1 MKDVYIVMDYPRVD
15 HFKKVGNEL
24 KNVYLNT
31 QTGKLLKA
39 VVSEYA
45 KIGTDRFDIGYT
57 YTNIPEPLQTKGNKV
72 IKYKEPKIAECKEH
86 FENLKNTIIANKP
99 KMVMP
104 LGKLGCKA
112 LINETGITSARG
124 VPKKVTLEN
133 EIDSH
138 TFWVLPTFSIEYV
151 SIKPNLE
158 RHVATD
164 FMTLR
169 KFLEN
174 GDKVFESKEVR
185 YELVTTIERVREIFN
200 NEIHNANNDGYDI
213 VAWDLETNSLRPEIK
228 GSKALVLSM
237 TWANG
242 QGVTIPLHKS
252 DFQWANGQQDIDEIM
267 EHMKKWLANKDMQKV
282 GHNIQYDIKF
292 LMLAHDFK
300 ILESNQDT
308 KVGWY
313 LAVTQEKSESLRLS
327 NLAYEATDMGGY
339 DKPLEDFKV
348 WYKTVLLKFL
358 EKELGEIVKKN
369 KDLAK
374 KNHNV
379 NKTDYNK
386 WISEQID
393 PNKKVVL
400 DEQEQRFGVTNI
412 EKQYMDLG
420 LIAERLNLN
429 MLIDNEVFK
438 STVEQSPE
446 YMALTEQAK
455 SFVLN
460 NALEQ
465 INEHKKATNVRN
477 EIDGGDFSYDW
488 FPLELMHPYASGD
501 TDCCR
506 RIYCDIRERLKDRP
520 KAIKLLTHDYPRL
533 TRTLAKIEYNGMYV
547 NSEYANANNDNY
559 KQKLKEIIEEINN
572 HWSAQ
577 EVIDEKNK
585 LYMLAVEDFNSNKPA
600 DRDKE
605 LMKIRNKYKDSVI
618 DFNPK
623 SGDDKGKLFFDVLGI
638 ELPYQKEFIKD
649 KPFQDGKKE
658 KDLIWSDYKTDKK
671 VIEYIVDHYPEH
683 KDIMK
688 LFLDY
693 SSISTRQSTFTSMLV
708 ENPVNGYVHPTYNST
723 GTECVSGDTLLITDK
738 GIKEIQKLSE
748 NRKDKTFSD
757 LDIKVPNHNGG
768 VSKSSA
774 FYYSGVG
781 KSLKIRLENG
791 MEIVTSY
798 NHPLRKNMYYVN
810 GKRAQ
815 NNNQKSK
822 HFNTLEWVQASN
834 INKGD
839 YLQISLGTNLYGDIV
854 DLDYG
859 NEYVYKK
866 VTNSKEY
873 TLPKVLTPELAELI
887 GIFMAD
893 GNIKCGNGTK
903 TIVIS
908 NNDIEVLNRVE
919 YIVNKEFNIQ
929 CTIEKDRTC
938 YNVKFTSLKVVT
950 WFGDIFGIRTGSL
963 NKTVP
968 DVILSSTKENQQ
980 NFIKGL
986 SLDSSTKKK
995 KYPSIYF
1002 SSVSKDLAN
1011 KLRVM
1016 LMNMGI
1022 YTRMSVTEDD
1032 RKDTY
1037 NTLYTNQ
1044 ITYENVKKYMN
1055 EIGFIQDRKV
1065 KDIENKLQE
1074 FKGKTGKNKGMVSDG
1089 NIFLAKVEDIVYNGE
1104 IPLFDLHV
1112 PNEHSFVGNGIV
1124 NHNTSRLSSRNPN
1137 AQNLP
1142 SKTTKVNQFDYKNPI
1157 KRAFQT
1163 RFDNGGLIQLDY
1175 SSLEMRIIALYTQ
1188 DKEMTKSFFDGDDI
1202 HKATASI
1209 MHNVPTDE
1217 VTAEQRQQAK
1227 SVNFGLAYGESPFSF
1242 AGKNDM
1248 TVEEAESIFDQYYS
1262 TKPKVKGSIDDVHD
1276 FVTKHGYVET
1286 MQGHRR
1292 NLKGAQTSDL
1302 KIKNEAFRQSFNTII
1317 QGTGGYLTNMSLTYI
1332 DDYLTKYN
1340 MKSKIIA
1347 TVHDSILID
1356 SPKEEIDNIIK
1367 ISKYIMEN
1375 LPFDFLKIQWEGKEV
1390 PFPVKADAEVG
1401 LTYNDV
1407 VEYDSEEFK
1416 TFNSVKGYSDYHNA
1430 LDKIQHTF
1438 ETGLITEE
1446 QRDQIQEKVKSQKEI
1461 YQKL

>member
-133 EIDSH
+133 ETDSH

-559 KQKLKEIIEEINN
+559 KQKLKEIIKEINN

-723 GTECVSGDTLLITDK
+723 GTE
-738 GIKEIQKLSE
+738 
-748 NRKDKTFSD
+748 
-757 LDIKVPNHNGG
+757 
-768 VSKSSA
+768 
-774 FYYSGVG
+774 
-781 KSLKIRLENG
+781 
-791 MEIVTSY
+791 
-798 NHPLRKNMYYVN
+798 
-810 GKRAQ
+810 
-815 NNNQKSK
+815 
-822 HFNTLEWVQASN
+822 
-834 INKGD
+834 
-839 YLQISLGTNLYGDIV
+839 
-854 DLDYG
+854 
-859 NEYVYKK
+859 
-866 VTNSKEY
+866 
-873 TLPKVLTPELAELI
+873 
-887 GIFMAD
+887 
-893 GNIKCGNGTK
+893 
-903 TIVIS
+903 
-908 NNDIEVLNRVE
+908 
-919 YIVNKEFNIQ
+919 
-929 CTIEKDRTC
+929 
-938 YNVKFTSLKVVT
+938 
-950 WFGDIFGIRTGSL
+950 TG
-963 NKTVP
+963 
-968 DVILSSTKENQQ
+968 
-980 NFIKGL
+980 
-986 SLDSSTKKK
+986 
-995 KYPSIYF
+995 
-1002 SSVSKDLAN
+1002 
-1011 KLRVM
+1011 
-1016 LMNMGI
+1016 
-1022 YTRMSVTEDD
+1022 
-1032 RKDTY
+1032 
-1037 NTLYTNQ
+1037 
-1044 ITYENVKKYMN
+1044 
-1055 EIGFIQDRKV
+1055 
-1065 KDIENKLQE
+1065 
-1074 FKGKTGKNKGMVSDG
+1074 
-1089 NIFLAKVEDIVYNGE
+1089 
-1104 IPLFDLHV
+1104 
-1112 PNEHSFVGNGIV
+1112 
-1124 NHNTSRLSSRNPN
+1124 RLSSRNPN

-1163 RFDNGGLIQLDY
+1163 RFDNGGVLQMDY
-1175 SSLEMRIIALYTQ
+1175 SALEMRIIALYTQ
-1188 DKEMTKSFFDGDDI
+1188 DTEMIKSFFDGDDI

-1227 SVNFGLAYGESPFSF
+1227 AVNFGLAYGESPFSF

-1262 TKPKVKGSIDDVHD
+1262 TKPKVKGSIDNVHE
-1276 FVTKHGYVET
+1276 FVTRHGYVET

-1340 MKSKIIA
+1340 MKSKIVA
-1347 TVHDSILID
+1347 TVHDSIVID
-1356 SPKEEIDNIIK
+1356 SPKEEIDNVIK
-1367 ISKYIMEN
+1367 VSKYIMEN
-1375 LPFDFLKIQWEGKEV
+1375 LPYDFLKIQWEGKEV

-1401 LTYNDV
+1401 LSYNDV
-1407 VEYDSEEFK
+1407 VEYDSEDFLS
-1416 TFNSVKGYSDYHNA
+1416 FNSVKGYSDYYNA
-1430 LDKIQHTF
+1430 LNKIQHTF
-1438 ETGLITEE
+1438 ETGLISEE
-1446 QRDQIQEKVKSQKEI
+1446 QKDQLQDKIKSQKEL

>member
-1 MKDVYIVMDYPRVD
+1 MKDVFIVMDYPRVD

-24 KNVYLNT
+24 QNVYLNT
-31 QTGKLLKA
+31 QMGKLLKA
-39 VVSEYA
+39 VISEYA

-57 YTNIPEPLQTKGNKV
+57 YNSIPDPLQTKGNKV
-72 IKYKEPKIAECKEH
+72 IKYKEPTIAECKEH
-86 FENLKNTIIANKP
+86 FENLKNLIIANKP

-112 LINETGITSARG
+112 LINETSITSARG
-124 VPKKVTLEN
+124 VPKRVTLEN
-133 EIDSH
+133 ETDSH

-174 GDKVFESKEVR
+174 GDKVFESKEVK

-200 NEIHNANNDGYDI
+200 KEIYNANNDGYDI
-213 VAWDLETNSLRPEIK
+213 VAWDLETNSLRPEIE

-237 TWANG
+237 SWANG
-242 QGVTIPLHKS
+242 QGVTIPLYKS

-267 EHMKKWLANKDMQKV
+267 RLMGTWLANKDMQKV

-292 LMLAHDFK
+292 LMLAHGFK

-313 LAVTQEKSESLRLS
+313 LAVTQEKAESLRLS

-393 PNKKVVL
+393 PNKQVTL

-429 MLIDNEVFK
+429 MLMDNEGFK
-438 STVEQSPE
+438 DTVEQSPE
-446 YMALTEQAK
+446 YMTLTEQAK

-460 NALEQ
+460 NALEH
-465 INEHKKATNVRN
+465 INKHKKATNVRN

-506 RIYCDIRERLKDRP
+506 RIYCDVRERLKNRP

-533 TRTLAKIEYNGMYV
+533 TRTLAKIEHNGMYV
-547 NSEYANANNDNY
+547 NSEYANTNNENY

-585 LYMLAVEDFNSNKPA
+585 LYMLAVEEFNNNKPA

-605 LMKIRNKYKDSVI
+605 LMKVRNKYKDSVI

-649 KPFQDGKKE
+649 KPFNDGKKE
-658 KDLIWSDYKTDKK
+658 KDLIWSDFKTDKK

-683 KDIMK
+683 KDIME

-693 SSISTRQSTFTSMLV
+693 SSISTRQSTFTSMLE
-708 ENPVNGYVHPTYNST
+708 ENPVNGYVHPTYNIT
-723 GTECVSGDTLLITDK
+723 GTE
-738 GIKEIQKLSE
+738 
-748 NRKDKTFSD
+748 
-757 LDIKVPNHNGG
+757 
-768 VSKSSA
+768 
-774 FYYSGVG
+774 
-781 KSLKIRLENG
+781 
-791 MEIVTSY
+791 
-798 NHPLRKNMYYVN
+798 
-810 GKRAQ
+810 
-815 NNNQKSK
+815 
-822 HFNTLEWVQASN
+822 
-834 INKGD
+834 
-839 YLQISLGTNLYGDIV
+839 
-854 DLDYG
+854 
-859 NEYVYKK
+859 
-866 VTNSKEY
+866 
-873 TLPKVLTPELAELI
+873 
-887 GIFMAD
+887 
-893 GNIKCGNGTK
+893 
-903 TIVIS
+903 
-908 NNDIEVLNRVE
+908 
-919 YIVNKEFNIQ
+919 
-929 CTIEKDRTC
+929 
-938 YNVKFTSLKVVT
+938 
-950 WFGDIFGIRTGSL
+950 TG
-963 NKTVP
+963 
-968 DVILSSTKENQQ
+968 
-980 NFIKGL
+980 
-986 SLDSSTKKK
+986 
-995 KYPSIYF
+995 
-1002 SSVSKDLAN
+1002 
-1011 KLRVM
+1011 
-1016 LMNMGI
+1016 
-1022 YTRMSVTEDD
+1022 
-1032 RKDTY
+1032 
-1037 NTLYTNQ
+1037 
-1044 ITYENVKKYMN
+1044 
-1055 EIGFIQDRKV
+1055 
-1065 KDIENKLQE
+1065 
-1074 FKGKTGKNKGMVSDG
+1074 
-1089 NIFLAKVEDIVYNGE
+1089 
-1104 IPLFDLHV
+1104 
-1112 PNEHSFVGNGIV
+1112 
-1124 NHNTSRLSSRNPN
+1124 RLSSRNPN

-1142 SKTTKVNQFDYKNPI
+1142 SKTTKVTQFDYKNPI

-1175 SSLEMRIIALYTQ
+1175 SALEMRIIALFTG
-1188 DKEMTKSFFDGDDI
+1188 DTEMIKSFFDGDDI

-1209 MHNVPTDE
+1209 MHSVSPDE

-1227 SVNFGLAYGESPFSF
+1227 AVNFGLAYGESPFSF

-1248 TVEEAESIFDQYYS
+1248 TVEEAENIFEQYYS

-1416 TFNSVKGYSDYHNA
+1416 TFNSVKGYSDYYNA
-1430 LDKIQHTF
+1430 LNKIQHTF

>member
-1 MKDVYIVMDYPRVD
+1 MKDVFIVMDYPRVD

-429 MLIDNEVFK
+429 MLMDNEGFK
-438 STVEQSPE
+438 DTVEQSPE
-446 YMALTEQAK
+446 YMTLTEQAK

-520 KAIKLLTHDYPRL
+520 KAIRLLTHDYPRL

-547 NSEYANANNDNY
+547 NTDYAYTNNENY

-708 ENPVNGYVHPTYNST
+708 ENPVNDYVHPTYNSA
-723 GTECVSGDTLLITDK
+723 GTE
-738 GIKEIQKLSE
+738 
-748 NRKDKTFSD
+748 
-757 LDIKVPNHNGG
+757 
-768 VSKSSA
+768 
-774 FYYSGVG
+774 
-781 KSLKIRLENG
+781 
-791 MEIVTSY
+791 
-798 NHPLRKNMYYVN
+798 
-810 GKRAQ
+810 
-815 NNNQKSK
+815 
-822 HFNTLEWVQASN
+822 
-834 INKGD
+834 
-839 YLQISLGTNLYGDIV
+839 
-854 DLDYG
+854 
-859 NEYVYKK
+859 
-866 VTNSKEY
+866 
-873 TLPKVLTPELAELI
+873 
-887 GIFMAD
+887 
-893 GNIKCGNGTK
+893 
-903 TIVIS
+903 
-908 NNDIEVLNRVE
+908 
-919 YIVNKEFNIQ
+919 
-929 CTIEKDRTC
+929 
-938 YNVKFTSLKVVT
+938 
-950 WFGDIFGIRTGSL
+950 
-963 NKTVP
+963 
-968 DVILSSTKENQQ
+968 
-980 NFIKGL
+980 
-986 SLDSSTKKK
+986 
-995 KYPSIYF
+995 
-1002 SSVSKDLAN
+1002 
-1011 KLRVM
+1011 
-1016 LMNMGI
+1016 
-1022 YTRMSVTEDD
+1022 
-1032 RKDTY
+1032 
-1037 NTLYTNQ
+1037 
-1044 ITYENVKKYMN
+1044 
-1055 EIGFIQDRKV
+1055 
-1065 KDIENKLQE
+1065 
-1074 FKGKTGKNKGMVSDG
+1074 
-1089 NIFLAKVEDIVYNGE
+1089 
-1104 IPLFDLHV
+1104 
-1112 PNEHSFVGNGIV
+1112 
-1124 NHNTSRLSSRNPN
+1124 TSRLSSRNPN
-1137 AQNLP
+1137 IQQVP
-1142 SKTTKVNQFDYKNPI
+1142 SKTTKVTNFDYRNPI
-1157 KRAFQT
+1157 KRVFQT
-1163 RFDNGGLIQLDY
+1163 RFTGGGLIQLDY
-1175 SSLEMRIIALYTQ
+1175 SALEMRITSLYTG
-1188 DKEMTKSFFDGDDI
+1188 DKDMLGMFLLGQDI
-1202 HKATASI
+1202 HKNTASI
-1209 MHNVPTDE
+1209 MFDKDEENVSDE
-1217 VTAEQRQQAK
+1217 ERQASK
-1227 SVNFGLAYGESPFSF
+1227 AVAFGLIYGESPFSF

-1248 TVEEAESIFDQYYS
+1248 SVEEAEGIFDKFYAN
-1262 TKPKVKGSIDDVHD
+1262 KPAIKKSIDSVHN

-1302 KIKNEAFRQSFNTII
+1302 KIKNEALRQSFNTII
-1317 QGTGGYLTNMSLTYI
+1317 QGTGAYLTNMSLTYI

-1340 MKSKIIA
+1340 MKSKIVA
-1347 TVHDSILID
+1347 TVHDSIVID
-1356 SPKEEIDNIIK
+1356 SPKEEIDNVIK
-1367 ISKYIMEN
+1367 VSKYIMEN
-1375 LPFDFLKIQWEGKEV
+1375 LPYDFLKTEYKGEIIQ
-1390 PFPVKADAEVG
+1390 FPIVGDAEVG

-1407 VEYDSEEFK
+1407 VEYNSEDFL
-1416 TFNSVKGYSDYHNA
+1416 TFNSVKGYSDYYNA
-1430 LDKIQHTF
+1430 LNKIQHTF
-1438 ETGLITEE
+1438 ETGLISEE
-1446 QRDQIQEKVKSQKEI
+1446 QKDQLQDKIKSQKEL

>member
-1 MKDVYIVMDYPRVD
+1 MKDVFIVMDYPRVD

-460 NALEQ
+460 NALEH
-465 INEHKKATNVRN
+465 INKHKKATNVRN

-547 NSEYANANNDNY
+547 NTDYAYTNNENY

-708 ENPVNGYVHPTYNST
+708 ENPVNDYVHPTYNSA
-723 GTECVSGDTLLITDK
+723 GTE
-738 GIKEIQKLSE
+738 
-748 NRKDKTFSD
+748 
-757 LDIKVPNHNGG
+757 
-768 VSKSSA
+768 
-774 FYYSGVG
+774 
-781 KSLKIRLENG
+781 
-791 MEIVTSY
+791 
-798 NHPLRKNMYYVN
+798 
-810 GKRAQ
+810 
-815 NNNQKSK
+815 
-822 HFNTLEWVQASN
+822 
-834 INKGD
+834 
-839 YLQISLGTNLYGDIV
+839 
-854 DLDYG
+854 
-859 NEYVYKK
+859 
-866 VTNSKEY
+866 
-873 TLPKVLTPELAELI
+873 
-887 GIFMAD
+887 
-893 GNIKCGNGTK
+893 
-903 TIVIS
+903 
-908 NNDIEVLNRVE
+908 
-919 YIVNKEFNIQ
+919 
-929 CTIEKDRTC
+929 
-938 YNVKFTSLKVVT
+938 
-950 WFGDIFGIRTGSL
+950 
-963 NKTVP
+963 
-968 DVILSSTKENQQ
+968 
-980 NFIKGL
+980 
-986 SLDSSTKKK
+986 
-995 KYPSIYF
+995 
-1002 SSVSKDLAN
+1002 
-1011 KLRVM
+1011 
-1016 LMNMGI
+1016 
-1022 YTRMSVTEDD
+1022 
-1032 RKDTY
+1032 
-1037 NTLYTNQ
+1037 
-1044 ITYENVKKYMN
+1044 
-1055 EIGFIQDRKV
+1055 
-1065 KDIENKLQE
+1065 
-1074 FKGKTGKNKGMVSDG
+1074 
-1089 NIFLAKVEDIVYNGE
+1089 
-1104 IPLFDLHV
+1104 
-1112 PNEHSFVGNGIV
+1112 
-1124 NHNTSRLSSRNPN
+1124 TSRLSSRNPN
-1137 AQNLP
+1137 IQQVP
-1142 SKTTKVNQFDYKNPI
+1142 SKTTKVTNFDYRNPI
-1157 KRAFQT
+1157 KRVFQT
-1163 RFDNGGLIQLDY
+1163 RFTGGGLIQLDY
-1175 SSLEMRIIALYTQ
+1175 SALEMRITSLYTG
-1188 DKEMTKSFFDGDDI
+1188 DKDMLGMFLLGQDI
-1202 HKATASI
+1202 HKNTASI
-1209 MHNVPTDE
+1209 MFDKDEENVSDE
-1217 VTAEQRQQAK
+1217 ERQASK
-1227 SVNFGLAYGESPFSF
+1227 AVAFGLIYGESPFSF

-1248 TVEEAESIFDQYYS
+1248 SVEEAEGIFDKFYAN
-1262 TKPKVKGSIDDVHD
+1262 KPAIKKSIDSVHN

-1302 KIKNEAFRQSFNTII
+1302 KIKNEALRQSFNTII
-1317 QGTGGYLTNMSLTYI
+1317 QGTGAYLTNMSLTYI

-1340 MKSKIIA
+1340 MKSKIVA
-1347 TVHDSILID
+1347 TVHDSIVID
-1356 SPKEEIDNIIK
+1356 SPKEEIDNVIK
-1367 ISKYIMEN
+1367 VSKYIMEN
-1375 LPFDFLKIQWEGKEV
+1375 LPYNFLKTEYKGEIIQ
-1390 PFPVKADAEVG
+1390 FPIVGDAEVG

-1407 VEYDSEEFK
+1407 VEYNSEDFL
-1416 TFNSVKGYSDYHNA
+1416 TFNSVKGYSDYYNA
-1430 LDKIQHTF
+1430 LNKIQHTF
-1438 ETGLITEE
+1438 ETGLISEE
-1446 QRDQIQEKVKSQKEI
+1446 QKDQLQDKIKSQKEL